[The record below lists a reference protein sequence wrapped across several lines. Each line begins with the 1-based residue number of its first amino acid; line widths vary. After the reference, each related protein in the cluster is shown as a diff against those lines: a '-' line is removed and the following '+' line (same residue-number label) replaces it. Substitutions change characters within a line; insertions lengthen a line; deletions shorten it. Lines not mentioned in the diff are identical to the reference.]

1 MVSISRK
8 KIKYST
14 TEEVLLSLLPKR
26 EGSITSS
33 ELADRLYDGKN
44 RQRPRTALQ
53 SVAAMMSMLS
63 KKVDLNKESFQIVK
77 AARSGPNLMEY
88 RKVMR

>member
-33 ELADRLYDGKN
+33 ELADRLYVGSL

-53 SVAAMMSMLS
+53 SIVAMMSMLS
-63 KKVDLNKESFQIVK
+63 KKVELNKEPFQIVK
-77 AARSGPNLMEY
+77 AARSGPNPMEY